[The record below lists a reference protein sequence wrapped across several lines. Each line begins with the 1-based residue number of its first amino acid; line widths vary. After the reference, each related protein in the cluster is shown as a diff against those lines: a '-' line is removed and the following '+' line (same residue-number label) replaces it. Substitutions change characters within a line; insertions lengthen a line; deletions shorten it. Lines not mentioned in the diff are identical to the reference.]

1 MDGCDI
7 TWYVVFSYDQWICI
21 PNWNQLTKVY
31 TLVYLH
37 QPEFPSTFSRVTS
50 LFDCHGIA
58 PPVYQPCTRFCHRLE
73 ASLQQVS
80 PAIWDHQEIN
90 ASLKESPLHLNWSN
104 CNNLC
109 RFVFLILASKSNF
122 NIFHTNIF
130 IHIFST
136 SSVTNL
142 PPWKLRQPKLM
153 ETSGYIWK
161 FLYQAIIITSG
172 HPILT
177 VAPTPL
183 SCIQLSVRNPA
194 WRCGD
199 EPNTAE
205 KPKAQTIS
213 KALHA
218 NWDIAIQKNAEV
230 QVLYQRHVK
239 NI

>member
-1 MDGCDI
+1 MINEYAFQTGINLPKC
-7 TWYVVFSYDQWICI
+7 TLWCI
-21 PNWNQLTKVY
+21 YIINLSF
-31 TLVYLH
+31 LH
-37 QPEFPSTFSRVTS
+37 ISRVTS

-136 SSVTNL
+136 SRVTNL
-142 PPWKLRQPKLM
+142 PPKTSSAEAHGNLR
-153 ETSGYIWK
+153 
-161 FLYQAIIITSG
+161 LYLEVSLSSYHHHQWSP
-172 HPILT
+172 HPHRGPNTLELYPAVGEKPR
-177 VAPTPL
+177 VAM
-183 SCIQLSVRNPA
+183 R
-194 WRCGD
+194 RCGD